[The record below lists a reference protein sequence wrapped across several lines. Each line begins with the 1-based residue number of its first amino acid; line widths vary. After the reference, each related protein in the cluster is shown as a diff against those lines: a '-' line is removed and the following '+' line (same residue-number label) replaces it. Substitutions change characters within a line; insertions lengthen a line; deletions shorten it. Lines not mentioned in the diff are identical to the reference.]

1 MKLKFTLFFF
11 LFVLCLHAQQLTIS
25 STGQSGTSGT
35 NWSLASN
42 VLTVTGNADVNV
54 SVINSQLASNN
65 LTLSGASTIYVY
77 APIYWNS
84 NTVLT
89 LSASQNIFISND
101 ITAEGSTPG
110 LNIYYGGSSLSTAP
124 NAAYKYAMSQRNR
137 NKINFSSTSAQLRIG
152 NESYTICSN
161 LNELSL
167 VMDTATS
174 STRVALSSDIN
185 LNQTYSNSLFPITF
199 SGKFD
204 GLGHEINGLKIRNSG
219 GTSVKSNLG
228 LFSQLQGA
236 TIMNLGIT
244 NVDIRTNSTTAGTSG
259 TEFRIGSLA
268 GNIGN
273 SSLTTSGYSASA
285 YTTTIESV
293 WSSGNIGTAN
303 NFSTDSQ
310 SLGDRQKF
318 FFGGGLIGSVNNGT
332 ANISRCYSY
341 TNVSTSGSYT
351 DNISIGGLIGDIGKN
366 INLPTPHTQGTN
378 TDMLV
383 SLSKSFSTG
392 SVLSGNYGAYYGTGG
407 IVGVLFVSGSTVSDC
422 YSWGSAISVG
432 SFGGLIGFASGG
444 SILRSY
450 TTQSTAGSITG
461 ATRTNIYTS
470 VTSVSPTSG
479 TTLPSGFSDLVWTKA
494 SGELPVLLDLETP
507 PNILYVRVT
516 SGQSS
521 PCGNVSIS
529 YTITNASGT
538 AVNLSSLGLGA
549 PSGTPVFTINNE
561 TPPGTYSAVSYLS
574 GLQLTGVNAGSYTLN
589 PYPSST
595 SSHTITGSCSNYQIT
610 FNGNNNT
617 SGTVPAAIVFNGST
631 VLPSQG
637 DLLRSGY
644 QFIGWNTA
652 ANGTGTN
659 YESGATYDVASNVT
673 LYANWLNLASLGNVT
688 IVTSGGD
695 AENSTWKYAN
705 NVIYTSSFNAANIN
719 ASEVIAKMAF
729 GDLTIVGSNITVNA
743 DVNNSSNSNGLTLK
757 TIGNILQAVGAD
769 ISTNGGDV
777 TYWSDSDASGR
788 GAICIGNSTGS
799 ASISTNGGD
808 IILSGGSNLATGY
821 AASSLGFLPWGAKPY
836 SGVSIFNSQ
845 LNAQGGHIKIRGALN
860 SQLGSVSARAV
871 MLVGGNV
878 TTNGSGTI
886 TVNGTVT
893 DFVGTNPWAVLLES
907 GSVVQTAT
915 GAITMTGTG
924 NSNKA
929 NTRGFAISGSNIQS
943 LGGSISL
950 TDTTT
955 FTSSK
960 EINYTGV
967 FIAASSQFGK
977 GNLAS
982 SSSNITITADK
993 FQFDTTANNYT
1004 TSGIVTF
1011 EPYLTTFK
1019 NTFDTSGLVFGNQVG
1034 GLTIGKDTNAGFIVI
1049 GTGSVIDIA
1058 GPIRFL
1064 NSSWIRINA
1073 TTKTADN
1080 VYIKCT
1086 EQVEQTAPI
1095 LANELHL
1102 ISGFYDLTNS
1112 SNNVS
1117 KIIGGS
1123 ATTRVGYINYSDV
1136 DDLEIGTVNSD
1147 GIFSW
1152 STILVETENGNIT
1165 LSKSVNTT
1173 SNSSDA
1179 IILNAGK
1186 SSDIGTGS
1194 GGDIIV
1200 NGAPT
1205 ITTGANGIAKLFSGT
1220 SGNSTG
1226 LTHLVGGET
1235 NVRYDVDETTTTFV
1249 PALQAGN
1256 VYAFY
1261 RASGTVPPTV
1271 SSNQSFCEGA
1281 RVSDLV
1287 ATGTN
1292 LKWYDVAEGGY
1303 PFGVNH
1309 RLSSG
1314 TYYVSQSVANLES
1327 DRVPVEVTLLPRLT
1341 TISAISGTTTLASD
1355 ATTAIYSVTP
1365 VSGATHYVWNLPS
1378 GLTLTDQT
1386 GPSVT
1391 VAVASSFT
1399 SGSISVYA
1407 YNDCNATIVKDLTV
1421 TKATILPGG
1430 VAYNITGNPIIC
1442 ANGSQTYTST
1452 YVDNGVYTWT
1462 VPSGI
1467 TITSGEGTNVIT
1479 VSAGANFVSG
1489 RIQSTCVVSG
1499 VTFNASYTV
1508 AGVAQPSTIAGPVN
1522 LCPINSATYSVTD
1535 VPGVTYVW
1543 QVPSG
1548 MSITS
1553 GSGTASINV
1562 AINSTSI
1569 NGDISVRAQTECG
1582 LSSPTYL
1589 KVSSTPIVGRIFGA
1603 TRVCGAVETILDAN
1617 GNIVGNNPLN
1627 EYTYNI
1633 REIAGATSYTWTV
1646 PSGAT
1651 IVSGQGTNSI
1661 VVSYNLS
1668 TFGSGNITVR
1678 GVNSC
1683 GSGII
1688 RSITVSAVTGSISG
1702 PTDLCSLNSATY
1714 SVPADLGTGFVW
1726 TLPDGMSITSGA
1738 GTSSINVVL
1747 THPID
1752 FSNINTVSVQFD
1764 TACGATKTLTLAV
1777 KCNDYTT
1784 IRSCGQVINF
1794 TDRVYP
1800 YDVQGATG
1808 YAFDIYEADGT
1819 TFITTIE
1826 NSYSFFRFTQINFT
1840 LGATYQ
1846 VRVRV
1851 KRGSVYSVAG
1861 TACSVTIS
1869 NSIPTTTIEASQ
1881 CGATINYLDRV
1892 YPIGVSSATGYA
1904 FDIYAADGSTF
1915 IRTIENSYSFFRF
1928 TQMDFVFGNTYQVR
1942 VRVKQGSNYGLA
1954 GAACSITIDG
1964 ALPTTTLETA
1974 QCGALINYTDRV
1986 YPIGVLGATGYAFD
2000 IYGSDGVTF
2009 IVTVENTYSF
2019 FRFTQINYVLGEKYY
2034 VKVRVKRGD
2043 QYGDQGAACLVQLND
2058 PNARMVIDE
2067 IEEPVTLFTKTDLKA
2082 YPNPFTSTFQITPI
2096 EGETA
2101 TMFYQVYD
2109 VTGKMIESRSVEANE
2124 IAQHVIGDYYPA
2136 GMYIVIVN
2144 QGAIK
2149 QTFKMVK
2156 H

>member
-1 MKLKFTLFFF
+1 MTNKLFKNLISQCYIVVFMLIGATNLLAQTTRNVSNYSELTSAISAAANGDIINFTTNI
-11 LFVLCLHAQQLTIS
+11 VIDNEITIS
-25 STGQSGTSGT
+25 GKTLTFQGNDYEISVPNPGLDDMGRY
-35 NWSLASN
+35 NSLASAFRVFFITSSSEVTFNNLSLKGGAITGQGGAVYVDNGSTLRVNNSIISSSRAASGGGVGIAGN
-42 VLTVTGNADVNV
+42 VFFKNSYVRRNAANYGGGILVRGTGRAYVEESTMVENRSTQSNGGGGAAECQSGGLLFFNNSTLSNNQSTEIGGAVNNYRGTVYFINSSATGNVAFGSQKGGAIGNNGGNVYILNSLFAHNYRRTTGSVTNPTGYVLDDFEPYSSPGGIRLYHSIYHATLPTGLGVNTAN
-54 SVINSQLASNN
+54 IQYTGASNGSNNSIFSGGLLSRITDTNGTEIGEQIYRPFLYNNQGSVAPTLQVGSFVSQTANRGVPTRFSDNNNNSPAIAYFSGGSWIN
-65 LTLSGASTIYVY
+65 LLGT
-77 APIYWNS
+77 
-84 NTVLT
+84 
-89 LSASQNIFISND
+89 SASGQEVVQDQVGSSRN
-101 ITAEGSTPG
+101 GSTPSRG
-110 LNIYYGGSSLSTAP
+110 AI
-124 NAAYKYAMSQRNR
+124 
-137 NKINFSSTSAQLRIG
+137 
-152 NESYTICSN
+152 ES
-161 LNELSL
+161 ELDQVL
-167 VMDTATS
+167 YIVK
-174 STRVALSSDIN
+174 V
-185 LNQTYSNSLFPITF
+185 
-199 SGKFD
+199 
-204 GLGHEINGLKIRNSG
+204 NGASG
-219 GTSVKSNLG
+219 GTVNG
-228 LFSQLQGA
+228 G
-236 TIMNLGIT
+236 TI
-244 NVDIRTNSTTAGTSG
+244 
-259 TEFRIGSLA
+259 
-268 GNIGN
+268 
-273 SSLTTSGYSASA
+273 Y
-285 YTTTIESV
+285 
-293 WSSGNIGTAN
+293 
-303 NFSTDSQ
+303 
-310 SLGDRQKF
+310 GDVYQ
-318 FFGGGLIGSVNNGT
+318 
-332 ANISRCYSY
+332 
-341 TNVSTSGSYT
+341 
-351 DNISIGGLIGDIGKN
+351 
-366 INLPTPHTQGTN
+366 
-378 TDMLV
+378 
-383 SLSKSFSTG
+383 
-392 SVLSGNYGAYYGTGG
+392 
-407 IVGVLFVSGSTVSDC
+407 
-422 YSWGSAISVG
+422 
-432 SFGGLIGFASGG
+432 
-444 SILRSY
+444 
-450 TTQSTAGSITG
+450 AGS
-461 ATRTNIYTS
+461 S
-470 VTSVSPTSG
+470 VTLT
-479 TTLPSGFSDLVWTKA
+479 A
-494 SGELPVLLDLETP
+494 I
-507 PNILYVRVT
+507 PN
-516 SGQSS
+516 SGQQFVRWDYVA
-521 PCGNVSIS
+521 GG
-529 YTITNASGT
+529 SGT
-538 AVNLSSLGLGA
+538 ASTANPYTFTVNQDVTLI
-549 PSGTPVFTINNE
+549 PVFSTL
-561 TPPGTYSAVSYLS
+561 A
-574 GLQLTGVNAGSYTLN
+574 AGSYTVT
-589 PYPSST
+589 YV
-595 SSHTITGSCSNYQIT
+595 G
-610 FNGNNNT
+610 NGNT
-617 SGTVPAAIVFNGST
+617 SGTVPAVGTFSGST
-631 VLPSQG
+631 TIASAGTLAKE
-637 DLLRSGY
+637 GY
-644 QFIGWNTA
+644 GFAGWNT
-652 ANGTGTN
+652 
-659 YESGATYDVASNVT
+659 
-673 LYANWLNLASLGNVT
+673 
-688 IVTSGGD
+688 
-695 AENSTWKYAN
+695 NS
-705 NVIYTSSFNAANIN
+705 
-719 ASEVIAKMAF
+719 
-729 GDLTIVGSNITVNA
+729 
-743 DVNNSSNSNGLTLK
+743 
-757 TIGNILQAVGAD
+757 
-769 ISTNGGDV
+769 
-777 TYWSDSDASGR
+777 
-788 GAICIGNSTGS
+788 
-799 ASISTNGGD
+799 
-808 IILSGGSNLATGY
+808 
-821 AASSLGFLPWGAKPY
+821 
-836 SGVSIFNSQ
+836 
-845 LNAQGGHIKIRGALN
+845 
-860 SQLGSVSARAV
+860 
-871 MLVGGNV
+871 
-878 TTNGSGTI
+878 NGSGTSYAAGA
-886 TVNGTVT
+886 TYSA
-893 DFVGTNPWAVLLES
+893 GTNLTLY
-907 GSVVQTAT
+907 
-915 GAITMTGTG
+915 AIWL
-924 NSNKA
+924 
-929 NTRGFAISGSNIQS
+929 NTISTPS
-943 LGGSISL
+943 
-950 TDTTT
+950 
-955 FTSSK
+955 
-960 EINYTGV
+960 
-967 FIAASSQFGK
+967 
-977 GNLAS
+977 
-982 SSSNITITADK
+982 
-993 FQFDTTANNYT
+993 
-1004 TSGIVTF
+1004 
-1011 EPYLTTFK
+1011 
-1019 NTFDTSGLVFGNQVG
+1019 
-1034 GLTIGKDTNAGFIVI
+1034 
-1049 GTGSVIDIA
+1049 
-1058 GPIRFL
+1058 
-1064 NSSWIRINA
+1064 
-1073 TTKTADN
+1073 
-1080 VYIKCT
+1080 
-1086 EQVEQTAPI
+1086 
-1095 LANELHL
+1095 
-1102 ISGFYDLTNS
+1102 
-1112 SNNVS
+1112 
-1117 KIIGGS
+1117 
-1123 ATTRVGYINYSDV
+1123 
-1136 DDLEIGTVNSD
+1136 
-1147 GIFSW
+1147 
-1152 STILVETENGNIT
+1152 
-1165 LSKSVNTT
+1165 
-1173 SNSSDA
+1173 
-1179 IILNAGK
+1179 
-1186 SSDIGTGS
+1186 
-1194 GGDIIV
+1194 
-1200 NGAPT
+1200 
-1205 ITTGANGIAKLFSGT
+1205 
-1220 SGNSTG
+1220 
-1226 LTHLVGGET
+1226 
-1235 NVRYDVDETTTTFV
+1235 
-1249 PALQAGN
+1249 
-1256 VYAFY
+1256 
-1261 RASGTVPPTV
+1261 V